1 MYFLFG
7 DFHSFICL
15 EQRSVM
21 TAADRSRKYRQQL
34 KDKKK
39 KRVIHKQSQDLFK
52 AVKKKQKRRDQR

>member
-1 MYFLFG
+1 
-7 DFHSFICL
+7 
-15 EQRSVM
+15 M

-34 KDKKK
+34 KDKKR

>member
-21 TAADRSRKYRQQL
+21 AAADRSRKYRQQL